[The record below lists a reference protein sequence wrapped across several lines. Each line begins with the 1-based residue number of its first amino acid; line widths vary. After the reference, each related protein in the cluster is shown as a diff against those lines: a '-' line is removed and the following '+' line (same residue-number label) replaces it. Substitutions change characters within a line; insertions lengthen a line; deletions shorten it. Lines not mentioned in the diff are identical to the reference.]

1 MVVAAAPT
9 EGAAYPRSV
18 KRALTSGILALALL
32 GFGAAL
38 APAAQAHS
46 ELVSS
51 DPADGATL
59 DAPPASVSFTFNE
72 DLLPDFVRLIA
83 TDPAGT
89 TGDLPVSSVEGPTV
103 TADWPA
109 EAAGGQ
115 WTVSY
120 RVVSQDGHP
129 IEGGITFSYDGP
141 APTSSGPAPTSAS
154 PTSAAPTSA
163 SPDPQPTTAAPSP
176 SASPAADTGGGSSGL
191 LIAGLAVGVVV
202 IAAVVIALVA
212 RRRT

>member
-1 MVVAAAPT
+1 
-9 EGAAYPRSV
+9 V
-18 KRALTSGILALALL
+18 KRTLTSGILALALV
-32 GFGAAL
+32 GFGAVL
-38 APAAQAHS
+38 APVAQAHS

-83 TDPAGT
+83 TDPAGV
-89 TGDLPVSSVEGPTV
+89 TGDLAVTAVEGPTV

-109 EAAGGQ
+109 GAGVGQ

-129 IEGGITFSYDGP
+129 IEGGITFSYAAP
-141 APTSSGPAPTSAS
+141 APTTSTPA
-154 PTSAAPTSA
+154 PTSAAPTTAAPSSA
-163 SPDPQPTTAAPSP
+163 SPAPTSAAPSP
-176 SASPAADTGGGSSGL
+176 SASPAADASGGSSGL
-191 LIAGLAVGVVV
+191 LIAGLAVGAIIIVG
-202 IAAVVIALVA
+202 AVLALVA
-212 RRRT
+212 RRRS

>member
-1 MVVAAAPT
+1 MVVGAASTP
-9 EGAAYPRSV
+9 GAAYPRSV
-18 KRALTSGILALALL
+18 KRTLTSGILALAMVGL
-32 GFGAAL
+32 GAVL
-38 APAAQAHS
+38 APVAQAHS

-72 DLLPDFVRLIA
+72 ALLPDFVRLIA
-83 TDPAGT
+83 TDPAGVT
-89 TGDLPVSSVEGPTV
+89 ADLTVSSIEGPTA

-109 EAAGGQ
+109 DAEGGE

-129 IEGGITFSYDGP
+129 VEGGITFSYEAP
-141 APTSSGPAPTSAS
+141 APTTSTPAPTSAA
-154 PTSAAPTSA
+154 PTTAAPTSA
-163 SPDPQPTTAAPSP
+163 SPAPTSAAPSP
-176 SASPAADTGGGSSGL
+176 SASPAADSTGGTSGL
-191 LIAGLAVGVVV
+191 LIAGIAVGAIIIVGVVL
-202 IAAVVIALVA
+202 ALVA

>member
-1 MVVAAAPT
+1 M
-9 EGAAYPRSV
+9 

-32 GFGAAL
+32 GFGTAL
-38 APAAQAHS
+38 APVAHAHS

-83 TDPAGT
+83 TDPAGA
-89 TGDLPVSSVEGPTV
+89 TGDLAVTAVEGPTV

-109 EAAGGQ
+109 DAAGGE

-129 IEGGITFSYDGP
+129 IEGGITFSYAAP
-141 APTSSGPAPTSAS
+141 APTSPAPA
-154 PTSAAPTSA
+154 PTSAAPTTAAPTSA
-163 SPDPQPTTAAPSP
+163 SSSPQPTTAAPSP
-176 SASPAADTGGGSSGL
+176 SVSPAADSGGSPSGL
-191 LIAGLAVGVVV
+191 VIAGLAVGVVV